1 MNTMKLIHR
10 AFFLVFALIVSHL
23 LICSPLSF
31 HCWKDTHIPRV
42 KYQPRRLLGSLAS
55 VSANLNKLS
64 GAIQDPNK
72 AVGTSLRKAPPSASN
87 PTQNK

>member
-1 MNTMKLIHR
+1 
-10 AFFLVFALIVSHL
+10 
-23 LICSPLSF
+23 
-31 HCWKDTHIPRV
+31 THIPRV
-42 KYQPRRLLGSLAS
+42 RYQPRRLLGSLAS